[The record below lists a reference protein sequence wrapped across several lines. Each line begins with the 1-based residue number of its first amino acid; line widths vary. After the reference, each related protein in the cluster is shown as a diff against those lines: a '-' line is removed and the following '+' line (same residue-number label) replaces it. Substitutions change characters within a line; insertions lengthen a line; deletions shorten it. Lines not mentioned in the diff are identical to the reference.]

1 MTQPLALVLYEK
13 LLPGTQLVNRLQE
26 LNYRVQTISDAG
38 ALAPTAEQSKPM
50 LVLADVNSTRDD
62 VCPAITLLRQNP
74 ATSHLPVVAFGT
86 DNRPDLEAAAR
97 AAGVALVA
105 GEAALLNHL
114 SLILDQV
121 LQIE

>member
-1 MTQPLALVLYEK
+1 MTQPLALVLYEN

-26 LNYRVQTISDAG
+26 LNYRVQTINDAA
-38 ALAPTAEQSKPM
+38 ALVPTAQQLRPM
-50 LVLADVNSTRDD
+50 LVLADVNSTQDG
-62 VCPAITLLRQNP
+62 VCPAIAQLRQNP
-74 ATSHLPVVAFGT
+74 DTSHLPVVAFGA
-86 DNRPDLEAAAR
+86 DNRPDLETAAR